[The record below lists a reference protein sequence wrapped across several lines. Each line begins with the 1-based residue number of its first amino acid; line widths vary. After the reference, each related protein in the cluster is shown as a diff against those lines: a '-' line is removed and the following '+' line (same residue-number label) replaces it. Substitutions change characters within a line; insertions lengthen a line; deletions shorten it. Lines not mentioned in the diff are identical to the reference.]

1 VIWLLLV
8 VAAVVVVGAV
18 VAFGVRLANDSR
30 RSVARGIEIV
40 PGVASQ
46 APVAW
51 AGAHS
56 PEAKLH
62 RRLRDAVASAH
73 AQVTLA
79 GASGERTA
87 ALDQTAVTIGN
98 RLVAAA
104 ALPARHRQAAIEA
117 VGALVHR
124 FEDSVAALATQGSAS
139 FELDTAFER
148 SMTDIHHELEA
159 LARAREEVDEIE
171 REA

>member
-1 VIWLLLV
+1 MIWLVL
-8 VAAVVVVGAV
+8 AAVVVVGAA

-30 RSVARGIEIV
+30 RAVARGIEVV

-46 APVAW
+46 APAAW

-73 AQVTLA
+73 TQVELAGSSSTQTASLDQAAVTL
-79 GASGERTA
+79 S
-87 ALDQTAVTIGN
+87 N

-104 ALPARHRQAAIEA
+104 ALPARHRQAAIDE
-117 VGALVHR
+117 VGTLIGR
-124 FEDSVAALATQGSAS
+124 FEDSVAALATQGVAHA
-139 FELDTAFER
+139 ELDAAFER
-148 SMTDIHHELEA
+148 SMTDIHQELEA
-159 LARAREEVDEIE
+159 LAQARAEVDEIE